1 MSGRPTPLFEEH
13 RRLNGKM
20 VDYAGWILPVQY
32 SGITAEHLAVRKTA
46 GIFDVSH
53 MGEIE
58 ISGPDAATFVDYLL
72 PRGLKAMQPGRAYY
86 SPMCQEDGGT
96 VDDLIVYPLAAGQI
110 LLVVNAANTAKDY
123 SHICAVAARWAGMGG
138 RQPQI
143 TDRSEDFAQLAL
155 QGPAAASLIEAI
167 FPESAS
173 LKPYRYI
180 EPGNHAGTLLSRTG
194 YTGED
199 GFEIYLPPEAA
210 PPLWRRLIELGAV
223 PAGLGARDS
232 LRLEAG
238 MPLYGHELAPD
249 ITPLEAGLARFVD
262 LEKVTPGFV
271 GQEALR
277 RKPPGRCLAGLKS
290 LGRAIPRAGYP
301 VICDGKPAGLITSGG
316 FSPSLNVGIGLALL
330 EKFADKENS
339 AISVLVREREEP
351 FAVSLLP
358 SVRRSEKT

>member
-1 MSGRPTPLFEEH
+1 MSGQPTPLFEEH

-32 SGITAEHLAVRKTA
+32 SGISAEHLAVRKMA
-46 GIFDVSH
+46 GLFDVSH

-58 ISGPDAATFVDYLL
+58 IMGPDAAGFADFLL

-86 SPMCQEDGGT
+86 SPMCQADGGT
-96 VDDLIVYPLAAGQI
+96 VDDLIVYPLAADHLI
-110 LLVVNAANTAKDY
+110 LVVNAANTAKDY
-123 SHICAVAARWAGMGG
+123 SHICAVAALWAGMGG
-138 RQPQI
+138 TLLQI
-143 TDRSEDFAQLAL
+143 TDRSADFAQLAL
-155 QGPAAASLIEAI
+155 QGPAAASLIGGI

-173 LKPYRYI
+173 LKPYHYV
-180 EPGNHAGTLLSRTG
+180 EPENHAGTLLSRTG

-210 PPLWRRLIELGAV
+210 PLLWRRLIELGAV

-262 LEKVTPGFV
+262 LEKTSPGFV
-271 GQEALR
+271 GQQALR
-277 RKPPGRCLAGLKS
+277 QTPPGRRLVGLIS
-290 LGRAIPRAGYP
+290 QGRAIPRAGYP
-301 VICDGKPAGLITSGG
+301 VICDGKTAGLITSGG

-330 EKFADKENS
+330 ENFADNENLK
-339 AISVLVREREEP
+339 ISVLVREREEP
-351 FAVSLLP
+351 FAVSPLP
-358 SVRRSEKT
+358 FVRRSDKT